1 MLDLIVIDS
10 SNSWPKY
17 FCLYF
22 TKMSDQE
29 TFTTRNIVQIYNPL
43 KYTSY
48 MGMPETIN
56 LSFCTTAS
64 QRQKMPLTI

>member
-1 MLDLIVIDS
+1 
-10 SNSWPKY
+10 
-17 FCLYF
+17 
-22 TKMSDQE
+22 MSDQE
-29 TFTTRNIVQIYNPL
+29 TFTTRNIVQIYNLL